1 MPADLRP
8 FLRRGEVHKTLKTDN
23 SREARKRAHL
33 WEAHLSALFAKLR
46 REGHR
51 MTTDQID
58 TLVARYLGAKFAEI
72 EDNLALDWSHPV
84 DRDARVFSLTE
95 RAELLS
101 AQLAHFDYGDA
112 LAQAAQLMPTAD
124 LEAHRRLARR
134 LIEAELEALSAEL
147 VGMRG
152 GILPRPS
159 LVALAVAPQ
168 VAPKISPKVS
178 EVIEQ
183 YAADRLAAGRWSTKT
198 EQSARLQL
206 RQAAELMGDLPIAEV
221 TKAHMRSLQQTV
233 PRLPSNV
240 TKRYGDKNIRQVLA
254 EIEAEGSTT
263 LSPLS
268 PRSANKF
275 FQNVRSLFNW
285 ATEHDYI
292 KQSPASVLK
301 DVDEGRAQDAR
312 AALEDED
319 LKLFFP
325 YLEKKGTETELWIA
339 RILAYSG
346 MRLAE
351 AAMLR
356 KADIREEQG
365 VWLFDVNE
373 QGEGKRVKTD
383 SSVRKVPVHPRL
395 IQLGLLEV
403 VAKVPE
409 GHLWPDLWAHPS
421 TKHYGPGH
429 NLSKTLMR
437 RLRGSGVADERK
449 VMHSFRHTVA
459 TRLKA
464 RSVPT
469 YQIAEILGHEN
480 DNITVDRYGKQV
492 QPNKLLEVLALLHLP
507 V

>member
-1 MPADLRP
+1 
-8 FLRRGEVHKTLKTDN
+8 
-23 SREARKRAHL
+23 
-33 WEAHLSALFAKLR
+33 
-46 REGHR
+46 

-58 TLVARYLGAKFAEI
+58 TLVSRYLGAKFAEI

-101 AQLAHFDYGDA
+101 AQLAHFDFGDA
-112 LAQAAQLMPTAD
+112 LVQAAQLMPTAD

-159 LVALAVAPQ
+159 LVAPAVAPQ
-168 VAPKISPKVS
+168 GAPTVSPKVS

-206 RQAAELMGDLPIAEV
+206 RQAAELLGDLPIAEV
-221 TKAHMRSLQQTV
+221 TKAHMRDLQQTV

-240 TKRYGDKNIRQVLA
+240 TKLYGDRNIRDVLT
-254 EIEAEGSTT
+254 EIDGQDRTKPAS
-263 LSPLS
+263 LSA
-268 PRSANKF
+268 RSANKF
-275 FQNVRSLFNW
+275 FQTVRSLFNW

-292 KQSPASVLK
+292 KQSPASVLR

-312 AALEDED
+312 AAFEDADLE
-319 LKLFFP
+319 LFFP
-325 YLEKKGTETELWIA
+325 YLEKAGNETELWIA
-339 RILAYSG
+339 RILAFSG

-356 KADIREEQG
+356 KSDVRQEQG
-365 VWLFDVNE
+365 VWVFDVNE

-383 SSVRKVPVHPRL
+383 SSVRKVPLHPRL
-395 IQLGLLEV
+395 IELGLLEV
-403 VAKVPE
+403 VAKGPE

-421 TKHYGPGH
+421 ARQYGPGH

-437 RLRGSGVADERK
+437 RLRGSGVGDERK

-464 RSVPT
+464 QGIPD

-480 DNITVDRYGKQV
+480 ANITVGRYGKAID
-492 QPNKLLEVLALLHLP
+492 PAGLLEALRLLRLSI
-507 V
+507 